1 MPLPVVAI
9 VGRPN
14 VGKSTLFNRL
24 VGFQKAVVDDRP
36 GVTRDRIYEEA
47 ELFGK
52 RFLLIDTGGLEPV
65 AHTDLLVAMR
75 SQVFVAVEEADVI
88 LFVVDGQTG
97 FTPADLEVANMLRR
111 NEKEVLLLVNK
122 IDGHRHEDLI
132 ADFYEV
138 GFERM
143 ISISAEHGRG
153 LYDLHD
159 ELDPLLPHVEV
170 EDFSIEDDGV
180 LPENEDQEAPMPH
193 EIRVAVIGRPNI
205 GKSTLVNRILGEDRQ
220 VVHDSP
226 GTTTDSIDSK
236 VELDGKQY
244 LFVDTAGIRRRAK
257 IDDQL
262 ERFISLKAIRS
273 IERCHVTLLMID
285 ATEGITSQDAKLADL
300 VVGRGRSLIILFNKW
315 DLTKELEDVNS
326 KRLEDDIQRYLPHA
340 KWAPHLFI
348 SAKTGK
354 GAMRILPMINK
365 SFLAFNQ
372 RVKTGKL
379 NQFLE
384 QAIHDHSPPQ
394 RHHHPVRLYYA
405 TQSRIRPPTFVFWS
419 NTPEGIQKAYEK
431 YLSNRLRDSFG
442 FEGTPLRLHFRKRRT
457 SGEGRP

>member
-1 MPLPVVAI
+1 M
-9 VGRPN
+9 
-14 VGKSTLFNRL
+14 
-24 VGFQKAVVDDRP
+24 
-36 GVTRDRIYEEA
+36 
-47 ELFGK
+47 
-52 RFLLIDTGGLEPV
+52 
-65 AHTDLLVAMR
+65 
-75 SQVFVAVEEADVI
+75 
-88 LFVVDGQTG
+88 
-97 FTPADLEVANMLRR
+97 
-111 NEKEVLLLVNK
+111 
-122 IDGHRHEDLI
+122 
-132 ADFYEV
+132 
-138 GFERM
+138 
-143 ISISAEHGRG
+143 
-153 LYDLHD
+153 
-159 ELDPLLPHVEV
+159 
-170 EDFSIEDDGV
+170 
-180 LPENEDQEAPMPH
+180 
-193 EIRVAVIGRPNI
+193 
-205 GKSTLVNRILGEDRQ
+205 
-220 VVHDSP
+220 
-226 GTTTDSIDSK
+226 
-236 VELDGKQY
+236 ELDGKQY

-300 VVGRGRSLIILFNKW
+300 VIGRGRSLIILFNKW